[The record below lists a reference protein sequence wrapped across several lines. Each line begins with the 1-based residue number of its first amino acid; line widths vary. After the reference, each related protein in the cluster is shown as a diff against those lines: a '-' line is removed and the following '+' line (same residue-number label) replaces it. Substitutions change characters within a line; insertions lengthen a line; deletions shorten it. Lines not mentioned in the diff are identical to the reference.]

1 MRKVDKDESEHFEFK
16 PNIDELLKQEK
27 SWSDTEEAN
36 EYFDNE
42 DQSEVC
48 DQRDKKGGE
57 EMPSDMLSR
66 VRELNQ
72 ALDLQEPSAVEKPE
86 LKADVKYEED
96 EVKMEPESDEEEDT
110 LLSTL
115 VKNETRKQKRG
126 KGKNCEVCGK
136 FFRAPSD
143 MVKHMVTH
151 TGARDYK
158 CDICHDAFPL
168 LNILTRW
175 FCYLCIHM
183 IKKCCR
189 HRKIHDGHTP
199 HRCSYCNAVS

>member
-1 MRKVDKDESEHFEFK
+1 MRKVDKDEPEHFEFK

-27 SWSDTEEAN
+27 AWSETEEEAN
-36 EYFDNE
+36 DQFDNE
-42 DQSEVC
+42 NQSEVC
-48 DQRDKKGGE
+48 NQIVQKSGE
-57 EMPSDMLSR
+57 EMSTDMLSR

-72 ALDLQEPSAVEKPE
+72 ALDLQGPSSGVEKPE
-86 LKADVKYEED
+86 MKADVKYEED
-96 EVKMEPESDEEEDT
+96 EVKMEPESDEEDDT
-110 LLSTL
+110 PLTIR
-115 VKNETRKQKRG
+115 VKNETEKQKRG

-175 FCYLCIHM
+175 FC
-183 IKKCCR
+183 
-189 HRKIHDGHTP
+189 
-199 HRCSYCNAVS
+199 

>member
-1 MRKVDKDESEHFEFK
+1 MCDEA
-16 PNIDELLKQEK
+16 DQK
-27 SWSDTEEAN
+27 S
-36 EYFDNE
+36 
-42 DQSEVC
+42 
-48 DQRDKKGGE
+48 GE
-57 EMPSDMLSR
+57 EMSSEMLSR

-86 LKADVKYEED
+86 VKADVKYEED

-110 LLSTL
+110 LSL
-115 VKNETRKQKRG
+115 VKNETQKQKRG

-175 FCYLCIHM
+175 FCLCCEHM
-183 IKKCCR
+183 ILNDSMILKKETLQAQ
-189 HRKIHDGHTP
+189 KNP
-199 HRCSYCNAVS
+199 

>member
-1 MRKVDKDESEHFEFK
+1 MWDQPEQKSGEQISSEMF
-16 PNIDELLKQEK
+16 
-27 SWSDTEEAN
+27 
-36 EYFDNE
+36 
-42 DQSEVC
+42 
-48 DQRDKKGGE
+48 
-57 EMPSDMLSR
+57 SR

-72 ALDLQEPSAVEKPE
+72 TLDMEPPSAVEQPE
-86 LKADVKYEED
+86 VKADVKYEED
-96 EVKMEPESDEEEDT
+96 EVKMEPESDEEGDT
-110 LLSTL
+110 LLSAA
-115 VKNETRKQKRG
+115 VRNETEKQKRG

-175 FCYLCIHM
+175 FCSFCCKHV
-183 IKKCCR
+183 IKEILQAQKNPR
-189 HRKIHDGHTP
+189 WAHP
-199 HRCSYCNAVS
+199 SPMQLLQCSKYN

>member
-1 MRKVDKDESEHFEFK
+1 MRKVDKDEPEHFEFK

-27 SWSDTEEAN
+27 AWSDTEEEAN
-36 EYFDNE
+36 DHFDNE
-42 DQSEVC
+42 DAC
-48 DQRDKKGGE
+48 DQTEQKSVE
-57 EMPSDMLSR
+57 EMSTDMLSR

-72 ALDLQEPSAVEKPE
+72 ALDLQGPSSGVEKPE
-86 LKADVKYEED
+86 MKADVKYEED
-96 EVKMEPESDEEEDT
+96 EVKMEPESDEEDDT
-110 LLSTL
+110 PLTIR
-115 VKNETRKQKRG
+115 VKNETEKQKRG

-175 FCYLCIHM
+175 FC
-183 IKKCCR
+183 
-189 HRKIHDGHTP
+189 
-199 HRCSYCNAVS
+199 